1 MRRATFLVLAAV
13 FLVVPTLGGAQTA
26 DDSQPAETPAAA
38 GAQPASV
45 DPDQAQAN
53 ARAPGKRLLS
63 PQEVGRQGLVT
74 GVAEQPLRD
83 FNLMQSRVPL
93 VLQDAMADPYRR
105 ASGVSCDDLAY
116 EIHQLNDALGP
127 DLDEPV
133 STEHPGLLIRG
144 EGSAKDYGYDALR
157 AGVQTYIPFDRYIR
171 LLSGADRHDHG
182 VLAAIQAGAIR
193 RAYLK
198 GMGEVRGCPPP
209 STPRHLAH
217 PVTVASD
224 EETKPR

>member
-1 MRRATFLVLAAV
+1 MLLA
-13 FLVVPTLGGAQTA
+13 VPAISGAQTSA
-26 DDSQPAETPAAA
+26 DSPPPEAPPTTV

-45 DPDQAQAN
+45 DPDQASAN
-53 ARAPGKRLLS
+53 APSPGKRLLS
-63 PQEVGRQGLVT
+63 PQEVGRQGLIT
-74 GVAEQPLRD
+74 GVAEQPFRD

-105 ASGVSCDDLAY
+105 ASGASCDDIAY
-116 EIHQLNDALGP
+116 EVRRLDNALGP

-133 STEHPGLLIRG
+133 STDHPSLLIRG
-144 EGSAKDYGYDALR
+144 EDSAKDYGYDALR

-171 LLSGADRHDHG
+171 LLTGADRHDHR

-209 STPRHLAH
+209 SSARHLAH

>member
-1 MRRATFLVLAAV
+1 MRRATFLALAAM
-13 FLVVPTLGGAQTA
+13 FLAVPAMSGAQTA
-26 DDSQPAETPAAA
+26 DDSPPAAA

-45 DPDQAQAN
+45 DPDQAAAN
-53 ARAPGKRLLS
+53 APAPNKRLMS

-83 FNLMQSRVPL
+83 LNLMQSRVPL

-105 ASGVSCDDLAY
+105 ASGASCDDLAY
-116 EIHQLNDALGP
+116 EIRRLSDALGP

-133 STEHPGLLIRG
+133 STEHPSLLIRG
-144 EGSAKDYGYDALR
+144 EGSAKTYGYDALR
-157 AGVQTYIPFDRYIR
+157 TGVQTYIPFDGYIR
-171 LLSGADRHDHG
+171 MLSGADRHDHR

-224 EETKPR
+224 EDTKPR